1 MALVLKDRVRQP
13 TTTTG
18 TGTVSLSGSVP
29 GFQDFSAI
37 GDGNTT
43 YYAIVLG
50 TEWEVGIG
58 TYTASGDTLS
68 RDTVLDSSN
77 SGSLVDFS
85 AGTKDVFV
93 TNPALIALGN
103 IGNVNPSVT
112 AAGADQ
118 TTATG
123 LITGVNNV
131 TTVAA
136 GDDGVRLPVVI
147 PGMRITVRN
156 SDAAD
161 TLKIYPASGA
171 EINDLGVDVA
181 YELLPGGAIEFFA
194 ISTTQW
200 YSFGATGWGGV

>member
-1 MALVLKDRVRQP
+1 MALVLKDRVRE
-13 TTTTG
+13 TTATTG
-18 TGTVSLSGSVP
+18 TGTVTLAGAVN
-29 GFQDFSAI
+29 GFQDFSAV

-58 TYTASGDTLS
+58 TYTTSGTELS

-77 SGSLVDFS
+77 TGSLVDFS
-85 AGTKDVFV
+85 AGSKDVFV
-93 TNPALIALGN
+93 TYPAFI
-103 IGNVNPSVT
+103 
-112 AAGADQ
+112 AAGGIVSVDDVVAAGTDQ
-118 TTATG
+118 AGATG
-123 LITGVNNV
+123 LAAGINNV

-147 PGMRITVRN
+147 PGMRILVRN
-156 SDAAD
+156 SDSAD
-161 TLKIYPASGA
+161 TLNIYPASGA
-171 EINDLGVDVA
+171 QINDLGTDTA
-181 YELLPGGAIEFFA
+181 YELLPNGAIEFFA